1 MRLVKYAG
9 FRLPA
14 LFVSVLA
21 ALVVLVA
28 LVALSGCVSLM
39 EKTGRVLDGSAG
51 SEKTVAV
58 YRAGGLELRMVKV
71 RESREGAWE
80 DAIFILPERFP
91 AVRIRAGAPD
101 GNGVFLLTSLDYL
114 GGNEHG
120 WNEFSL
126 DLFGSGVLTTDGS
139 GSALFSVSAD
149 FEAAGISGGRIR
161 RYDTRITGNEALA
174 LLNGRHE
181 RILALVEWMNAFDGS
196 GPGAGIDGF
205 SDYWEPVLFPERAKI
220 RNRPDGWRKSGD
232 RFARAEGLRWN
243 LGYTERVFPELLR
256 SVRNSG
262 TMLRDWEEARE
273 WLFLMHEWQSL
284 VELLSRET
292 VLVKSR

>member
-1 MRLVKYAG
+1 MRFVMDAG
-9 FRLPA
+9 FRFSVL
-14 LFVSVLA
+14 LVSV
-21 ALVVLVA
+21 
-28 LVALSGCVSLM
+28 LVALSGCVSLV
-39 EKTGRVLDGSAG
+39 EKAGRVLDGSAR
-51 SEKTVAV
+51 SEKTVAA
-58 YRAGGLELRMVKV
+58 YRADGFELRVVSV
-71 RESREGAWE
+71 RESRDGQWE
-80 DAIFILPERFP
+80 DAIFIFPERFP

-101 GNGVFLLTSLDYL
+101 ENGVFLLVSLDYL

-126 DLFGSGVLTTDGS
+126 DLFGSGILAMDDGT
-139 GSALFSVSAD
+139 GSARFVVSAD

-161 RYDTRITGNEALA
+161 RYDTRITGSEALA

-196 GPGAGIDGF
+196 GPGMEIDGF
-205 SDYWEPVLFPERAKI
+205 SEHWAPILFPERTKS
-220 RNRPDGWRKSGD
+220 RNRPNDWRMAGD
-232 RFARAEGLRWN
+232 TFARAEGLRWN
-243 LGYTERVFPELLR
+243 LGYTERVFPELLW

-262 TMLRDWEEARE
+262 TMLRDWEEALE